1 MRIPAVAI
9 AVAFSGGILLGRGL
23 HLSHDVLGISFL
35 GIFFLLIAGF
45 IFAWRNRLWTAAI
58 FSLLGWIGL
67 GALGIVVSSRPLA
80 AEHVLRRIATGQI
93 ELRTPLRWYGDLRS
107 EPSRLAW
114 GIGLEMELFGVE
126 TGGGVIGV

>member
-23 HLSHDVLGISFL
+23 HLSHGVLGISFL
-35 GIFFLLIAGF
+35 SIFVLLIVGMF
-45 IFAWRNRLWTAAI
+45 FAWSDRLWAAAI

-80 AEHVLRRIATGQI
+80 AEHVLRRIAAGAI
-93 ELRTPLRWYGDLRS
+93 W
-107 EPSRLAW
+107 
-114 GIGLEMELFGVE
+114 FGGPPGWV
-126 TGGGVIGV
+126 GGF